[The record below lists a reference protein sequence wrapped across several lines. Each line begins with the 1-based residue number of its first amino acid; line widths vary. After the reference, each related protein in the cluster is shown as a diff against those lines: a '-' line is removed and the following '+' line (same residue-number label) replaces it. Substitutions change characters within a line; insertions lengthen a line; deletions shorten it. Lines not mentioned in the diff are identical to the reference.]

1 MQNILFFIPNIERG
15 GIEKNLIILGNYF
28 SKKNYKIEII
38 CSKISKEVKS
48 KINKKISIIKCK
60 DYIKLP
66 YIPDR
71 ILNSINTFI
80 YFLIF
85 YSSKNKQVILS
96 MQDHPF
102 SIIAAKLKNIPC
114 IIRIA
119 NHPVSSLKFYNNY
132 LIFLIKINIKKLFYF
147 FASGIICNSRAS
159 QIYFKNLFKNKKIIH
174 IFNPIKIN
182 LKKNKNK
189 KLSNDIISV
198 GRLQNQKNFYGLI
211 EAFYIVLQKF
221 PKKKLILIGSGN
233 EKKKLNKLSKN
244 LKIFNKIKVIKYQNP
259 EKLIKSSKIFV
270 LNSLWEG
277 LPNILIETQMLKTP
291 IIATN
296 CESGPKE
303 ILINGKIG
311 YLTPVNN
318 SKKLALKIINIFK
331 NYKQAQYKANLALK
345 YLKRF
350 DLNAQCKKYEIFL
363 KNFN

>member
-1 MQNILFFIPNIERG
+1 M
-15 GIEKNLIILGNYF
+15 
-28 SKKNYKIEII
+28 
-38 CSKISKEVKS
+38 
-48 KINKKISIIKCK
+48 
-60 DYIKLP
+60 
-66 YIPDR
+66 
-71 ILNSINTFI
+71 
-80 YFLIF
+80 
-85 YSSKNKQVILS
+85 
-96 MQDHPF
+96 
-102 SIIAAKLKNIPC
+102 
-114 IIRIA
+114 
-119 NHPVSSLKFYNNY
+119 
-132 LIFLIKINIKKLFYF
+132 
-147 FASGIICNSRAS
+147 
-159 QIYFKNLFKNKKIIH
+159 
-174 IFNPIKIN
+174 
-182 LKKNKNK
+182 
-189 KLSNDIISV
+189 
-198 GRLQNQKNFYGLI
+198 
-211 EAFYIVLQKF
+211 LQKF

-244 LKIFNKIKVIKYQNP
+244 LKIFNKIKIIKYQNP

-303 ILINGKIG
+303 ILMNGKIG

-350 DLNAQCKKYEIFL
+350 DLNAQCKKYENFL